1 MVRWANLGSVE
12 RRGEGQIELTADR
25 RRGDTPTMPD
35 KKTYLNPA
43 GTKPDLS
50 VFEGAAKRAAATE
63 AGRPTDGLTKL
74 PACPKE
80 MPDAARPFYRQ
91 AGKLILQAGILSARD
106 IPTLISYAETQGELL
121 EIEQII
127 QVEGRFQQSAFG
139 SKPHPGLTERRHLQN
154 LVRQYQ
160 AALGFGPASRLKVQP
175 PVEESSSSVSS
186 RPQARQA

>member
-1 MVRWANLGSVE
+1 
-12 RRGEGQIELTADR
+12 
-25 RRGDTPTMPD
+25 
-35 KKTYLNPA
+35 
-43 GTKPDLS
+43 
-50 VFEGAAKRAAATE
+50 
-63 AGRPTDGLTKL
+63 
-74 PACPKE
+74 

-106 IPTLISYAETQGELL
+106 IPTLISYAEAQCELL
-121 EIEQII
+121 MIHHII
-127 QVEGRFQQSAFG
+127 DVEGRFQPSAFG
-139 SKPHPGLTERRHLQN
+139 SKPHPALTERRHLQN